1 MSDEKKINGKEAK
14 PVGIIGVIAVT
25 TFLVLLV
32 IVCFYSLLRFW
43 PSIPE
48 GKQTISS
55 SVNFLYWTFSL
66 SGEMRL
72 IFIVIIAGALGGLV
86 HALRSLYWYIGN
98 REIKRSW
105 IVKYILLPF
114 VGSILSLVFY
124 FVIRGGFF
132 SPGTTIEKTSIF
144 GFAAMAALVG
154 MFSEQ
159 AALKLKEVAD
169 TLLFKPKPG
178 KDSIPQEKE
187 NKGER
192 KESEKIKT

>member
-1 MSDEKKINGKEAK
+1 MSDEKKTNGKEAK
-14 PVGIIGVIAVT
+14 PAGIKPAGVVSIILIT
-25 TFLVLLV
+25 IFLVFLG
-32 IVCFYSLLRFW
+32 IVCFYSLLKFW

-48 GKQTISS
+48 GKQTVSS
-55 SVNFLYWTFSL
+55 SVNFISWTFSL

-72 IFIVIIAGALGGLV
+72 IFIVIISGALGGLV

-98 REIKRSW
+98 REMKRSW
-105 IVKYILLPF
+105 LVKYILLPF
-114 VGSILSLVFY
+114 VGSILALIFY
-124 FVIRGGFF
+124 FVIRSGFF

-178 KDSIPQEKE
+178 KDSVPQEKE
-187 NKGER
+187 NKGN
-192 KESEKIKT
+192 K

>member
-1 MSDEKKINGKEAK
+1 MSNEKKTNGKEAK
-14 PVGIIGVIAVT
+14 PAGVVSIILIT
-25 TFLVLLV
+25 IFLVLLG
-32 IVCFYSLLRFW
+32 IVCFYSLLKFW

-48 GKQTISS
+48 GEQIISS
-55 SVNFLYWTFSL
+55 SVNFLSWTFSL

-98 REIKRSW
+98 REMKRSW

-114 VGSILSLVFY
+114 VGSILSLIFY

-132 SPGTTIEKTSIF
+132 SPGATVEKTSIF

-187 NKGER
+187 NKGEG
-192 KESEKIKT
+192 KESEKSKE